1 MKYSDAGVSRDGGYE
16 IVDRIRSYTSST
28 HDGNVLNEVGGFGGL
43 YQLGNYREPILV
55 SGTDGVGTK
64 LHLAVESGWLEG
76 VGVDCV
82 AMCVNDILCH
92 GAKPL
97 FFLDYLAYAD
107 LSPEQA
113 ARIVFGVADGCRRAG
128 CSLIGG
134 ESAQMPGTYRA
145 GDFDL
150 AGFAVGAVERSR
162 LVDGT
167 QIRPGDS
174 LIGLASSGIHSNG
187 FSLVRALIREKEIDL
202 QEDFGGMPLWKTLLE
217 PTRIYVQ
224 ELLPLIAEGLIH
236 GMAHITGGGL
246 YENVPRMFPKVS
258 ESGANGT
265 SVAGGSESGRN
276 GPALRAHIWKNR
288 IQVPEVFSY
297 LQSLGVDEEEMFR
310 TFNMGTGMVCAA
322 AQGDA
327 EKVIASLQVSGVPAA
342 VIGTVEAGGDGLWLE

>member
-1 MKYSDAGVSRDGGYE
+1 MKYSDSGVSREGGYE

-43 YQLGNYREPILV
+43 YQLGSYREPVLV

-64 LHLAVESGWLEG
+64 LHLAVETGYLEG

-107 LSPEQA
+107 LNPEQA
-113 ARIVFGVADGCRRAG
+113 ARIVCGVADGCRRAG

-134 ESAQMPGTYRA
+134 ESAQMPGTYRT

-150 AGFAVGAVERSR
+150 AGFAVGAVERSHM
-162 LVDGT
+162 VDGT
-167 QIRPGDS
+167 RVRPGDS

-187 FSLVRALIREKEIDL
+187 FSLVRALIREQEIDL
-202 QEDFGGMPLWKTLLE
+202 REDFGGRPLWKTLLE

-224 ELLPLIAEGLIH
+224 ELLPLIEEGLIH

-246 YENVPRMFPKVS
+246 YENVPRMFPDS
-258 ESGANGT
+258 
-265 SVAGGSESGRN
+265 SGRD
-276 GPALRAHIWKNR
+276 GSSLRAHIRKNR
-288 IQVPEVFSY
+288 IAVPAVFSY
-297 LQSLGVDEEEMFR
+297 LQSLGVEEEEMFR
-310 TFNMGTGMVCAA
+310 TFNMGTGMVCAVA
-322 AQGDA
+322 RESAGD
-327 EKVIASLQVSGVPAA
+327 VIASVQAAGIPAA
-342 VIGTVEAGGDGLWLE
+342 LIGTVEEGENDIWLE

>member
-1 MKYSDAGVSRDGGYE
+1 MKYSDAGVSREGGYE

-28 HDGNVLNEVGGFGGL
+28 HDANVLNEVGGFGGL
-43 YQLGNYREPILV
+43 YRLGSYREPVLV

-64 LHLAVESGWLEG
+64 LHLAVETGWLEG

-113 ARIVFGVADGCRRAG
+113 ARIVYGVADGCREAG

-134 ESAQMPGTYRA
+134 ESAQMPGTYRT

-150 AGFAVGAVERSR
+150 AGFAVGAVERSHM
-162 LVDGT
+162 VDGT

-202 QEDFGGMPLWKTLLE
+202 QEDFGGRPLWKTLLE
-217 PTRIYVQ
+217 PTQIYVQ
-224 ELLPLIAEGLIH
+224 PLLPLIAEGIIH

-246 YENVPRMFPKVS
+246 YENVPRMFP
-258 ESGANGT
+258 GT
-265 SVAGGSESGRN
+265 AADSAGGT
-276 GPALRAHIWKNR
+276 PLLRARIWKNK
-288 IQVPEVFSY
+288 IKVPEVFSY
-297 LQSLGVDEEEMFR
+297 LQSLGVDKEEMFR
-310 TFNMGTGMVCAA
+310 TFNMGTGMVCAVA
-322 AQGDA
+322 TEDA
-327 EKVIASLQVSGVPAA
+327 EKVIASVQAAGVPA
-342 VIGTVEAGGDGLWLE
+342 VLIGTVEEGGDGLWLE

>member
-1 MKYSDAGVSRDGGYE
+1 MKYSDAGVSREGGYE

-43 YQLGNYREPILV
+43 YKLGNYREPVLV

-64 LHLAVESGWLEG
+64 LHLAVETGWLEG

-92 GAKPL
+92 GARPL

-107 LSPEQA
+107 LNPEHA
-113 ARIVFGVADGCRRAG
+113 ARIVRGVADGCRQAG

-134 ESAQMPGTYRA
+134 ESAQMPGTYRT

-150 AGFAVGAVERSR
+150 AGFAVGAVERSHM
-162 LVDGT
+162 VDGT
-167 QIRPGDS
+167 RIRPGDS

-202 QEDFGGMPLWKTLLE
+202 QEDFGGRPLWKTLLE
-217 PTRIYVQ
+217 PTRIYVRP
-224 ELLPLIAEGLIH
+224 LLPLIAEGVIH

-246 YENVPRMFPKVS
+246 YENVPRMFP
-258 ESGANGT
+258 GT
-265 SVAGGSESGRN
+265 SGRDGS
-276 GPALRAHIWKNR
+276 ALQAHIWKNK
-288 IQVPEVFSY
+288 IQAPEVFSY

-310 TFNMGTGMVCAA
+310 TFNMGTGMVCAVA
-322 AQGDA
+322 PEDA
-327 EKVIASLQVSGVPAA
+327 EKVVASVQAAGVPAA
-342 VIGTVEAGGDGLWLE
+342 LIGTVEEEGNGLWLE